1 MGGDEVI
8 TQGNTFIASVLGISN
23 VGATPV
29 LVDHDEHVMMDV
41 TKLEAAITP
50 KTKAIMPVHGYGHCA
65 DMDAILAIA
74 KKHNLKVVED
84 ASQAH
89 GAYYK
94 GRRAGS
100 MGDAGCFSFYPGK
113 NLGAYGDGGGLVT
126 NNDEWNGQRTKVAE
140 FYSQKLVGV

>member
-29 LVDHDEHVMMDV
+29 LVDHDEYYMMDA

-50 KTKAIMPVHGYGHCA
+50 KTKAIMPVHLYGHCA

-94 GRRAGS
+94 GRRVGS
-100 MGDAGCFSFYPGK
+100 IGDAGCFSFYPGK
-113 NLGAYGDGGGLVT
+113 NLEPTVMVAALSQTMMSWRHGSSGGG
-126 NNDEWNGQRTKVAE
+126 A
-140 FYSQKLVGV
+140 